1 METEEQK
8 DLLVKPAKIISIVFH
23 PLLMPVYGMAIIFSA
38 PTLFGYLPFNVK
50 KLLLLIMLVNNI
62 LLPLSFLPFFIHRNV
77 ITSWAITERKERNI
91 PLIITTILYCVT
103 SFIIFRLP
111 IPLFLKSFI
120 FASAF
125 LSLMVTVINLW
136 WKISL
141 HSVGAGAL
149 IGLVLMLSL
158 KMLTPLDWY
167 LSSVIIA
174 GGLIL
179 SSRLKLN
186 LHNPQQVWVG
196 LSAGFFG
203 LTVSMMLFQEFIQR
217 FS

>member
-1 METEEQK
+1 METEEPK

-38 PTLFGYLPFNVK
+38 PTLLGYLPFNVK

-62 LLPLSFLPFFIHRNV
+62 LLPLSFLPFFIHRNI

-91 PLIITTILYCVT
+91 PLIITTILYCIT

-125 LSLMVTVINLW
+125 LSFMITLINLW

-167 LSSVIIA
+167 LISVIIA

-186 LHNPQQVWVG
+186 LHSPQQVWVG
-196 LSAGFFG
+196 LFAGFFG
-203 LTVSMMLFQEFIQR
+203 LTASMMLFQKLI
-217 FS
+217 

>member
-167 LSSVIIA
+167 LISTIIA

-186 LHNPQQVWVG
+186 LHNPQQVWMG

-203 LTVSMMLFQEFIQR
+203 LTVSMMLFQEFI
-217 FS
+217 

>member
-1 METEEQK
+1 METEEPK

-23 PLLMPVYGMAIIFSA
+23 PLMMPVYGMAIIFSA
-38 PTLFGYLPFNVK
+38 PTLLGYLPFNVK
-50 KLLLLIMLVNNI
+50 KLLLLIMLVNNV
-62 LLPLSFLPFFIHRNV
+62 LLPLSFLPFLIHRNI
-77 ITSWAITERKERNI
+77 ITSWAIIERRERNI
-91 PLIITTILYCVT
+91 PQIITAILYCVT

-120 FASAF
+120 FATTV
-125 LSLMVTVINLW
+125 LSLMVTVINFW

-158 KMLTPLDWY
+158 KMLAPLDLY
-167 LSSVIIA
+167 LISAIIA

-186 LHNPQQVWVG
+186 IHNPQQVWVG
-196 LSAGFFG
+196 LFAGFFG
-203 LTVSMMLFQEFIQR
+203 LTVFMTLFQELI
-217 FS
+217 

>member
-1 METEEQK
+1 MITDK
-8 DLLVKPAKIISIVFH
+8 TNNLLDQLAKIIAVVFH

-77 ITSWAITERKERNI
+77 ITSYAITERKERNI

-167 LSSVIIA
+167 LISAIIA

-203 LTVSMMLFQEFIQR
+203 LTVSMILFQEFI
-217 FS
+217 

>member
-1 METEEQK
+1 METEEPK

-38 PTLFGYLPFNVK
+38 PTLLGYLPFNVK

-62 LLPLSFLPFFIHRNV
+62 LLPLSFLPFFIHRNI

-91 PLIITTILYCVT
+91 PLIITTILYCIT

-125 LSLMVTVINLW
+125 LSFMITLINLW

-167 LSSVIIA
+167 LISVKIA

-186 LHNPQQVWVG
+186 LHSPQQVWVG
-196 LSAGFFG
+196 LFAGFFG
-203 LTVSMMLFQEFIQR
+203 LTASMMLFQKLI
-217 FS
+217 

>member
-1 METEEQK
+1 M
-8 DLLVKPAKIISIVFH
+8 
-23 PLLMPVYGMAIIFSA
+23 MPVYGMAIIFSA
-38 PTLFGYLPFNVK
+38 PTLLGYLPFNVK
-50 KLLLLIMLVNNI
+50 KLLLLIMLVNNV
-62 LLPLSFLPFFIHRNV
+62 LLPLSFLPFLIHRNI
-77 ITSWAITERKERNI
+77 ITSWAIIERRERNI
-91 PLIITTILYCVT
+91 PLIITGILYCVT

-120 FASAF
+120 FSTAV
-125 LSLMVTVINLW
+125 LSLMVTIINFW

-158 KMLTPLDWY
+158 KMLAPLDLY
-167 LSSVIIA
+167 LISAIIA

-186 LHNPQQVWVG
+186 IHNPQQVWIG
-196 LSAGFFG
+196 LFAGFFG
-203 LTVSMMLFQEFIQR
+203 LTVFMTLFQELI
-217 FS
+217 

>member
-1 METEEQK
+1 
-8 DLLVKPAKIISIVFH
+8 
-23 PLLMPVYGMAIIFSA
+23 
-38 PTLFGYLPFNVK
+38 
-50 KLLLLIMLVNNI
+50 MLVNNI

-167 LSSVIIA
+167 LISAIIA

-203 LTVSMMLFQEFIQR
+203 LTIYMMLFQEFI
-217 FS
+217 

>member
-1 METEEQK
+1 METEEPK

-23 PLLMPVYGMAIIFSA
+23 PLMMPVYGMAIIFSA
-38 PTLFGYLPFNVK
+38 PTLLGYLPFNVK

-62 LLPLSFLPFFIHRNV
+62 LLPLSFLPFFIHRNI

-91 PLIITTILYCVT
+91 PLIITTILYCIT

-125 LSLMVTVINLW
+125 LSFMITLINLW

-167 LSSVIIA
+167 LISVIIA

-186 LHNPQQVWVG
+186 LHSPQQVWVG
-196 LSAGFFG
+196 LFAGFFG
-203 LTVSMMLFQEFIQR
+203 LTASMMLFQKLI
-217 FS
+217 

>member
-1 METEEQK
+1 MITDK
-8 DLLVKPAKIISIVFH
+8 TNNLLDQLAKIIAVVFH

-50 KLLLLIMLVNNI
+50 KLLLLIMLINNI

-149 IGLVLMLSL
+149 IGIVLMLSL

-167 LSSVIIA
+167 LISTIIA

-186 LHNPQQVWVG
+186 LHNPQQVWMG
-196 LSAGFFG
+196 LFAGFFG
-203 LTVSMMLFQEFIQR
+203 LTVSMMLFQEFI
-217 FS
+217 

>member
-1 METEEQK
+1 METEEPK

-23 PLLMPVYGMAIIFSA
+23 PLMMPVYGMAIIFSA
-38 PTLFGYLPFNVK
+38 PTLLGYLPFNVK
-50 KLLLLIMLVNNI
+50 KLLLLIMLVNNV
-62 LLPLSFLPFFIHRNV
+62 LLPLSFLPFLIHRNI
-77 ITSWAITERKERNI
+77 ITSWAIIERRERNI
-91 PLIITTILYCVT
+91 PLIITGILYCVT

-120 FASAF
+120 FSTAV
-125 LSLMVTVINLW
+125 LSLMVTIINFW

-158 KMLTPLDWY
+158 KMLAPLDLY
-167 LSSVIIA
+167 LISAIIA

-186 LHNPQQVWVG
+186 IHNPQQVWIG
-196 LSAGFFG
+196 LFAGFFG
-203 LTVSMMLFQEFIQR
+203 LTVFMTLFQELI
-217 FS
+217 

>member
-1 METEEQK
+1 METEEPK

-38 PTLFGYLPFNVK
+38 PTLLGYLPFNVK

-62 LLPLSFLPFFIHRNV
+62 LLPLSFLPFFIHRNI

-91 PLIITTILYCVT
+91 PLIITTILYCIT

-120 FASAF
+120 FATAG
-125 LSLMVTVINLW
+125 LSLMITLINLW

-167 LSSVIIA
+167 LISVIIA

-186 LHNPQQVWVG
+186 LHSPQQVWVG
-196 LSAGFFG
+196 LFAGFFG
-203 LTVSMMLFQEFIQR
+203 LTASMMLFQKLI
-217 FS
+217 

>member
-1 METEEQK
+1 METEEPK

-167 LSSVIIA
+167 LISAIIA

-196 LSAGFFG
+196 LFAGFFG
-203 LTVSMMLFQEFIQR
+203 LTVFMTLFQKLI
-217 FS
+217 

>member
-1 METEEQK
+1 MITDK
-8 DLLVKPAKIISIVFH
+8 TNNLLDQLAKIIAVVFH

-167 LSSVIIA
+167 LISAIIA

-203 LTVSMMLFQEFIQR
+203 LTVSMILFQEFI
-217 FS
+217 